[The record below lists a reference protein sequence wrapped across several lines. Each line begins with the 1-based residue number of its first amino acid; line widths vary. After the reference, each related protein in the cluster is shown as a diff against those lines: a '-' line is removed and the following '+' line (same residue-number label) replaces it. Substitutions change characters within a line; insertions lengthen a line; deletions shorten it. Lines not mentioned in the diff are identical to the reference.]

1 MKFTMAQTESSKNKM
16 QSSSKL
22 GVSQLASTAAATV
35 LLQYYYSTTGTGSI
49 TASTAATVLLVLPL
63 QNLLILL
70 GLVVGQWRK
79 PPALM
84 FSTPYEKHKS

>member
-1 MKFTMAQTESSKNKM
+1 MCVCDVCDKCDVCYVMYIMYVMYVMDNM
-16 QSSSKL
+16 DVMNVRRGL
-22 GVSQLASTAAATV
+22 GQ
-35 LLQYYYSTTGTGSI
+35 
-49 TASTAATVLLVLPL
+49 
-63 QNLLILL
+63 